1 MYCILQVEDLDAT
14 MELKLEE
21 VRKAFAAKKKEREI
35 LAAKKKE
42 REILDEKNRREE
54 EAKKKEDDVQAQQ
67 DAFWKQIKVRDVTCC
82 C

>member
-1 MYCILQVEDLDAT
+1 MEDLDAT
-14 MELKLEE
+14 MELQLEE
-21 VRKAFAAKKKEREI
+21 VRKAF
-35 LAAKKKE
+35 AAKKKE

-54 EAKKKEDDVQAQQ
+54 EAKKKEDDGQAQQ